1 MRFVFLTTL
10 AILLVV
16 GCAPV
21 EQVEVTE
28 PVTTPTDTQE
38 MASTVKE
45 FDMIARNW
53 DFEPSTITVN
63 EGDTV
68 LLHIQSVDVAHG
80 FGLSA
85 FGINEYLAPGETVD
99 VEFVADQK
107 GTFQYVCSVYCGSGH
122 GGMNG
127 QLIVE

>member
-1 MRFVFLTTL
+1 MIAIFTLLFVIGCSQSPTSK
-10 AILLVV
+10 VV
-16 GCAPV
+16 DAPV
-21 EQVEVTE
+21 KESE
-28 PVTTPTDTQE
+28 QE
-38 MASTVKE
+38 MASSVKE
-45 FDMIARNW
+45 FNMVARQW

-68 LLHIQSVDVAHG
+68 LLHIQSIDVGHG

-85 FGINEYLAPGETVD
+85 FGINEYLPSGQTVD

-107 GTFQYVCSVYCGSGH
+107 GTFTFACSVSCGSGH
-122 GGMNG
+122 NGMNG